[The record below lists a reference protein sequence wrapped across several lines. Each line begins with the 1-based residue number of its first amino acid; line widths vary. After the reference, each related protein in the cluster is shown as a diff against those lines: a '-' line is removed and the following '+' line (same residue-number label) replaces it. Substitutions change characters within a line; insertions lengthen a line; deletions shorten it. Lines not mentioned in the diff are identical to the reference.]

1 MAKAPESSAP
11 AVEILTP
18 GTQPVAWVT
27 PTRAMWAAFICFCAA
42 LGTSYMWVNPL
53 FVAAGL
59 TALLGLIFVF
69 CYPILGV
76 LAYIG
81 FEYTRLALL
90 FPFLQ
95 AVQPGKVIVI
105 ITFVAWVLQGLR
117 TRSFHMLWDR
127 VGLVWVLWLL
137 LALVSIPGSLSPKY
151 AWAGVLDLARF
162 VAVYLL
168 LVNVIDSWRK
178 WNVVVW
184 LLLIL
189 NFKLSQFQI
198 RSYMHGVGFT
208 DNRESFINQGV
219 GVGVHGFFSNSNDFG
234 VAMCVILPL
243 AVYMMLATK
252 NKLLKLA
259 AGLMGGAF
267 LASILYTS
275 SRGAAL
281 GLAVMGLVYWIMS
294 RQKFLMGVAVALL
307 LVGYWIVAPPELES
321 RFHSGMDYEQDRSAT
336 QRLEAWKGGLRM
348 MAAHPLTGVG
358 MSNFRANIEVDPR
371 ANLAARY
378 SHSNWIQAGS
388 ELGVFAIFLFLW
400 VLWIAFQRNR
410 ETRALLAGR
419 NGRAEQMKLFTYALD
434 ISMVGFIV
442 TGTFTAMLYYPFMYV
457 NLALIVALHAIALK
471 ETAAQSQAADPIPKL
486 SSPREAALVT

>member
-1 MAKAPESSAP
+1 MVLGASF
-11 AVEILTP
+11 L
-18 GTQPVAWVT
+18 WVD
-27 PTRAMWAAFICFCAA
+27 PR
-42 LGTSYMWVNPL
+42 L
-53 FVAAGL
+53 VAAGL
-59 TALLGLIFVF
+59 TAVLGLILVF

-90 FPFLQ
+90 FPILQ
-95 AVQPGKVIVI
+95 AIQPGKVIVV
-105 ITFVAWVLQGLR
+105 ITFIAWVLQCLR
-117 TRSFHMLWDR
+117 TRSFTMLWDR
-127 VGLVWVLWLL
+127 VGLVWVLWVL
-137 LALVSIPGSLSPKY
+137 LAIVSVPGSMSPRF
-151 AWAGVLDLARF
+151 AWDGVLDLARF

-168 LVNVIDSWRK
+168 LVNVIDSWPK

-198 RSYMHGVGFT
+198 RSYLQGVGFT

-243 AVYMMLATK
+243 AVYMVMATK
-252 NKLLKLA
+252 SKLLRVA
-259 AGLMGGAF
+259 AAVMAGAF
-267 LASILYTS
+267 MVSILYTS

-281 GLAVMGLVYWIMS
+281 GLAVMGLAFWL
-294 RQKFLMGVAVALL
+294 RNKRKLLMGVAVAVLL
-307 LVGYWIVAPPELES
+307 GGYWIVAPPELES

-348 MAAHPLTGVG
+348 MAEHPLTGVG
-358 MSNFRANIEVDPR
+358 MSNFRQNIEADPK
-371 ANLAARY
+371 AVLAARY

-388 ELGVFAIFLFLW
+388 ELGVFAIVLFLW
-400 VLWIAFQRNR
+400 VLYIAFQRNR

-419 NGRAEQMKLFTYALD
+419 GGRAEQMAAFTHALD

-457 NLALIVALHAIALK
+457 NLALIVALHAIAKK
-471 ETAAQSQAADPIPKL
+471 ETAAQWKAAVPIPKL
-486 SSPREAALVT
+486 EDPREAALVT